1 MAYYR
6 NAGKLGKL
14 AATVSMVATSRF
26 MSEPGK
32 AVFLS
37 YTSQD
42 AEAARCLCEGLRAA
56 GLEVWFDQSE
66 LRGGDAWDAA
76 IRRQIKTCAL
86 FVPII
91 SASVRERSEGYFRL
105 EWKLAVDRSHL
116 MAAEKTF
123 LLPVAIDATSELD
136 SAVPERFREVQWT
149 RLPGGEPTAA
159 FVERVA
165 RLLAL
170 AGPAESAGGARV
182 AAPVIPATRERSIP
196 ATGSEPAIPPQHK
209 AARKWPWLVGAAVVA
224 LIAVAGWIAERRLA
238 VPASAVPY
246 SVEDRSMTFALLP
259 IQSASEDPTAVK
271 IANATSDV
279 LVTQLEEESIWGQ
292 LASQASMS
300 RALAK
305 SAEPR
310 DVAKA
315 LNVHFL
321 IRGSVARA
329 GAGYEVKLYT
339 LDGTTERVLGT
350 HTLKIPPNAL
360 VPRWSEDVMLTAW
373 NLMFDGMQSEVAAA
387 RKKPDEALD
396 VRDLTFRAFVDWV
409 PEHEG
414 KNGKVAYISAA
425 DLLKRALT
433 LAPDDALAIRATADI
448 NLCDCVEGWSTNV
461 AEQQSIGAAA
471 VDKYLS
477 NHPNDFFMLEHKAEV
492 YQLRGRYQESLL
504 LLDALLA
511 RNAEESDVISLK
523 ASALLHLGRPKDALP
538 LAKAVADR
546 YGEVW
551 PDTLG
556 SLAAVDYELADY
568 AGAEQL
574 AQRAATR
581 LTAVQL
587 RNPNVGAV
595 QLTLIAAA
603 GHLKDEAVAKA
614 AISDLGAAVPGLD
627 SIAAIRKWLYPHA
640 DLYGFEPLFEGL
652 KLAGVHD

>member
-1 MAYYR
+1 M
-6 NAGKLGKL
+6 
-14 AATVSMVATSRF
+14 T
-26 MSEPGK
+26 EPGK

-42 AEAARCLCEGLRAA
+42 AEAARRLCEGLRAA

-66 LRGGDAWDAA
+66 LRGGDAWDGA

-91 SASVRERSEGYFRL
+91 SASVRERTEGYFRL
-105 EWKLAVDRSHL
+105 EWKLAIDRSHL

-123 LLPVAIDATSELD
+123 LLPVAIDDTSEVD

-149 RLPGGEPTAA
+149 RLPGGAPSAA
-159 FVERVA
+159 FVDRVA

-170 AGPAESAGGARV
+170 AGGADSAASAARL
-182 AAPVIPATRERSIP
+182 PATAIPVARSM
-196 ATGSEPAIPPQHK
+196 GSTAIEPAIPPQPK
-209 AARKWPWLVGAAVVA
+209 AARKWPWVLGAAAIA
-224 LIAVAGWIAERRLA
+224 LIAGAAWITERHLA
-238 VPASAVPY
+238 TPASLVPY
-246 SVEDRSMTFALLP
+246 SVEDRRMTFAMLP
-259 IQSASEDPTAVK
+259 IQAEAEDPNAVK
-271 IANATSDV
+271 IAKATGD
-279 LVTQLEEESIWGQ
+279 LLLAQLEEASIWGQ

-305 SAEPR
+305 SAEPS

-321 IRGSVARA
+321 IRGNVVRA
-329 GAGYEVKLYT
+329 GAGYEVKLFT

-350 HTLKIPPNAL
+350 RTLAIPPNAF
-360 VPRWSEDVMLTAW
+360 VPRWSEDVVLTAW
-373 NLMFDGMQSEVAAA
+373 FLMFHGMQAEVAAA
-387 RKKPDEALD
+387 HNKPAEALD
-396 VRDLTFRAFVDWV
+396 VRDLTFRAFVNWV

-414 KNGKVAYISAA
+414 KNGKGAYISAA
-425 DLLKRALT
+425 ELLKRALT
-433 LAPDDALAIRATADI
+433 LAPDDPLAIRATADI

-461 AEQQSIGAAA
+461 VEQQSIGAAA

-477 NHPNDFFMLEHKAEV
+477 RHPDDFFMLEHKAEV

-504 LLDALLA
+504 VLDSLLA

-523 ASALLHLGRPKDALP
+523 VSALLHLGRPKDALA

-546 YGEVW
+546 YGDEW
-551 PDTLG
+551 PDTVA

-568 AGAEQL
+568 ADAEHL
-574 AQRAATR
+574 AQRATTR

-587 RNPNVGAV
+587 ENPNVGAV

-603 GHLKDEAVAKA
+603 GRLHDEAVARS
-614 AISDLGAAVPGLD
+614 AIGDLRASVPGLD
-627 SIAAIRKWLYPHA
+627 SISAVRKWLYPHA
-640 DLYGFEPLFEGL
+640 DLYGYEPLFEGL
-652 KLAGVHD
+652 KLAGLGD

>member
-1 MAYYR
+1 M
-6 NAGKLGKL
+6 N
-14 AATVSMVATSRF
+14 
-26 MSEPGK
+26 EPGK

-42 AEAARCLCEGLRAA
+42 AEAARRLCEGLRAA

-66 LRGGDAWDAA
+66 LRGGDVWDAA
-76 IRRQIKTCAL
+76 IRRQIKSCAL

-91 SASVRERSEGYFRL
+91 SASVRERTEGYFRL

-165 RLLAL
+165 RLLAS
-170 AGPAESAGGARV
+170 ASAG
-182 AAPVIPATRERSIP
+182 ESL
-196 ATGSEPAIPPQHK
+196 ATGGPRMTVPVTAAQSSPPPASPGAIQGRSRI
-209 AARKWPWLVGAAVVA
+209 ARRWPWLLGAVAVA
-224 LIAVAGWIAERRLA
+224 LLAGAGWIAHRRLGA
-238 VPASAVPY
+238 PASVAPY
-246 SVEDRSMTFALLP
+246 SVEDRRMTFAMLP
-259 IQSASEDPTAVK
+259 IQADAEDPMAVR
-271 IANATSDV
+271 IAKASGDAFIAAF
-279 LVTQLEEESIWGQ
+279 EEASLWGQ

-315 LNVHFL
+315 LNVHFV
-321 IRGSVARA
+321 IRGNVARA
-329 GAGYEVKLYT
+329 GTGYELKLYT

-350 HTLKIPPNAL
+350 HMLPILSNAL
-360 VPRWSEDVMLTAW
+360 VPRWSEDVRQTAW
-373 NLMFDGMQSEVAAA
+373 TLMFSGMQAEATIA
-387 RKKPDEALD
+387 RAKPYEELD

-414 KNGKVAYISAA
+414 KNGQGAYTSAA

-433 LAPDDALAIRATADI
+433 LAPDDPLAIRATADI
-448 NLCDCVEGWSTNV
+448 NLCDCVDGWSTNV

-477 NHPNDFFMLEHKAEV
+477 IHPDDFFMLEHKAEV

-504 LLDALLA
+504 LIDSLLA
-511 RNAEESDVISLK
+511 RRPEESDTEALK
-523 ASALLHLGRPKDALP
+523 ATGLLHLGRPKEALA
-538 LAKAVADR
+538 LARDVADR
-546 YGEVW
+546 YGEEW
-551 PDTLG
+551 PETLG
-556 SLAAVDYELADY
+556 SLAAVDYELGDF
-568 AGAEQL
+568 AGAEQV
-574 AQRAATR
+574 AQRATTR

-587 RNPNVGAV
+587 RNPNVGSV

-603 GHLKDEAVAKA
+603 GRLHDESVARV
-614 AISDLGAAVPGLD
+614 AIGDLANAVPALT
-627 SIAAIRKWLYPHA
+627 SIGAIRKWLYPQA
-640 DLYGFEPLFEGL
+640 DLYGYEPLFEGL
-652 KLAGVHD
+652 KLAGLHD

>member
-1 MAYYR
+1 M
-6 NAGKLGKL
+6 N
-14 AATVSMVATSRF
+14 
-26 MSEPGK
+26 EPGK

-42 AEAARCLCEGLRAA
+42 AEAARRLCEGLRAA

-76 IRRQIKTCAL
+76 IRRQIKSCAL

-91 SASVRERSEGYFRL
+91 SASVRERTEGYFRL

-149 RLPGGEPTAA
+149 RLPGGEPSPA

-170 AGPAESAGGARV
+170 AGPSDSAGSARV
-182 AAPVIPATRERSIP
+182 MAPVISALPERSAP
-196 ATGSEPAIPPQHK
+196 AAGSASTRPPPRRK
-209 AARKWPWLVGAAVVA
+209 ARKWPWLVGAAMIA
-224 LIAVAGWIAERRLA
+224 LIAGASWIAHRRLGT
-238 VPASAVPY
+238 PASVAPY
-246 SVEDRSMTFALLP
+246 SVEDRRMTFAMLP
-259 IQSASEDPTAVK
+259 IQADAEDPMAVK
-271 IANATSDV
+271 IAKASGDAFIAAF
-279 LVTQLEEESIWGQ
+279 EEGSLWGQ
-292 LASQASMS
+292 LASQASMT

-305 SAEPR
+305 SAEPS

-315 LNVHFL
+315 LNVHFV
-321 IRGSVARA
+321 IRGNVARA
-329 GAGYEVKLYT
+329 GTGYEIKLYT

-350 HTLKIPPNAL
+350 HTLPIPPNAL
-360 VPRWSEDVMLTAW
+360 VPRWSEDVRQTAW
-373 NLMFDGMQSEVAAA
+373 TLMFYGMQAEATSA
-387 RKKPDEALD
+387 RAKPYEELD

-414 KNGKVAYISAA
+414 KNGQGAYTSAA

-433 LAPDDALAIRATADI
+433 LAPDDPLAIRATADI
-448 NLCDCVEGWSTNV
+448 NLCDCVDGWSTNV

-477 NHPNDFFMLEHKAEV
+477 MHPDDFFMLEHKAEV

-504 LLDALLA
+504 LIDSLLA
-511 RNAEESDVISLK
+511 RRPEESDTEALK
-523 ASALLHLGRPKDALP
+523 ASALLHLGRPKDALAP
-538 LAKAVADR
+538 ARDVADR
-546 YGEVW
+546 YGEEW
-551 PDTLG
+551 PETLG
-556 SLAAVDYELADY
+556 PLAAVDYELGDF

-574 AQRAATR
+574 AQRATTR

-603 GHLKDEAVAKA
+603 GHLRDEAVAKS
-614 AISDLGAAVPGLD
+614 AIADLSAAVPGLD
-627 SIAAIRKWLYPHA
+627 SIAAIRKWLYPQA
-640 DLYGFEPLFEGL
+640 DLYGYEPLFEGL
-652 KLAGVHD
+652 KLAGLHD

>member
-1 MAYYR
+1 M
-6 NAGKLGKL
+6 
-14 AATVSMVATSRF
+14 T
-26 MSEPGK
+26 EPGK

-42 AEAARCLCEGLRAA
+42 ADAARRLCEGLRAA

-86 FVPII
+86 FVPLI
-91 SASVRERSEGYFRL
+91 SASVRERTEGYFRL
-105 EWKLAVDRSHL
+105 EWKLAIDRSHL

-123 LLPVAIDATSELD
+123 LLPVAIDETSEMD

-149 RLPGGEPTAA
+149 RLPGGGPSAA
-159 FVERVA
+159 FVDRVA

-170 AGPAESAGGARV
+170 SGGAESLAGGARPP
-182 AAPVIPATRERSIP
+182 ASAIPAAR
-196 ATGSEPAIPPQHK
+196 ATGPASTEPVVPALPR
-209 AARKWPWLVGAAVVA
+209 AARKWPWLLGAAAIA
-224 LIAVAGWIAERRLA
+224 LIAGAAWITQRHLA
-238 VPASAVPY
+238 VSASLVPY
-246 SVEDRSMTFALLP
+246 SVEDRRMTFALLP
-259 IQSASEDPTAVK
+259 IQAAAEDPNAVK
-271 IANATSDV
+271 VAKATGDA
-279 LVTQLEEESIWGQ
+279 LLAQLEEASIWGQ
-292 LASQASMS
+292 LASQASLS

-310 DVAKA
+310 EVAKA

-321 IRGSVARA
+321 IRGNVLRA
-329 GAGYEVKLYT
+329 AAGYEVKLYT

-350 HTLKIPPNAL
+350 ATLAIPPNGV

-373 NLMFDGMQSEVAAA
+373 SLMFHGMEAEVAAA
-387 RKKPDEALD
+387 HNKPDAALD
-396 VRDLTFRAFVDWV
+396 VRDLTFRAFVNWV

-414 KNGKVAYISAA
+414 KNGQGAYISAA

-433 LAPDDALAIRATADI
+433 LAPDDALAIRGTADI

-461 AEQQSIGAAA
+461 VEQQSIGAAA

-477 NHPNDFFMLEHKAEV
+477 SHPNDFFMLEHKAEV

-504 LLDALLA
+504 LLDSLLA

-523 ASALLHLGRPKDALP
+523 ASALLHLGRPKEALA
-538 LAKAVADR
+538 LAKDVADR
-546 YGEVW
+546 YGDKW

-556 SLAAVDYELADY
+556 SLAAVDYELTDY
-568 AGAEQL
+568 ADAEHL
-574 AQRAATR
+574 AQRATTR

-587 RNPNVGAV
+587 KNPNVGAV
-595 QLTLIAAA
+595 QLTLIASA
-603 GHLKDEAVAKA
+603 GRLHDEALARS
-614 AISDLGAAVPGLD
+614 AIGDLRAAVPGLD
-627 SIAAIRKWLYPHA
+627 SISAVRKWLYPHA
-640 DLYGFEPLFEGL
+640 DLYGYEPLFEGL
-652 KLAGVHD
+652 KLAGMRD